1 MRFHFKDNIMKKK
14 EFTDKELAE
23 ITELVSKMPIH
34 EAARHFN
41 ITETLFL
48 SMKSKMPKLQE
59 AISAGIK
66 SRPSNYNSI
75 RKKELKKNAPEKP
88 YKEITENTLNKSV
101 EVEISPEDAL
111 KKFKEEFEANKL
123 KRSLEELKNMDIL

>member
-1 MRFHFKDNIMKKK
+1 MIKK

-34 EAARHFN
+34 EVAKHFN
-41 ITETLFL
+41 IKETLFL

-66 SRPSNYNSI
+66 LRPSNYNSRRQKEI
-75 RKKELKKNAPEKP
+75 KKKKEPQR
-88 YKEITENTLNKSV
+88 ITENILNKSI
-101 EVEISPEDAL
+101 ESELSPVDAL